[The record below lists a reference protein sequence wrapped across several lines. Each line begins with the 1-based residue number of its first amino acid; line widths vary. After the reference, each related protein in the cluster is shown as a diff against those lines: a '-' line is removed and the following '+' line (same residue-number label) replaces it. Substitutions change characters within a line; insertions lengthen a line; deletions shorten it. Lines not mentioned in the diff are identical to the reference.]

1 MIFGGFEKFTL
12 IDFPGKISSVVYTI
26 GCNFQCPYCHNPE
39 LVNETVEKKYPEK
52 EVLEFLEH
60 RKGMIDALVITG
72 GEPTLH
78 NDLLDFMEKVKD
90 IGILVKLDS
99 NGTRPDVFRKAI
111 ERGLVDYI
119 AMDIKSPLA
128 KYSAIV
134 ARPVDVDAIRES
146 IKLLLDGKVK
156 YEFRTTVVKAL
167 LSPEDIEQVGREIR
181 GAAAYYLQKFIPTK
195 ILNPQF
201 IRKTTYTEHEFKH
214 FQKILSNYVDFCG
227 IR

>member
-12 IDFPGKISSVVYTI
+12 IDYPGKISSVVYTI

-52 EVLEFLEH
+52 EILEFLEH

-99 NGTRPDVFRKAI
+99 NGTRPDILRKAI

-146 IKLLLDGKVK
+146 IKLLLEGRVK

-167 LSPEDIEQVGREIR
+167 LPPEDIEQIGREIR

-214 FQKILSNYVDFCG
+214 FKKILSSYVNFCG

>member
-12 IDFPGKISSVVYTI
+12 IDYPGKISSVVYTI

-39 LVNETVEKKYPEK
+39 LVNETVEKRFKEK
-52 EVLEFLEH
+52 EILEFLEH

-72 GEPTLH
+72 GEPTMH
-78 NDLLDFMEKVKD
+78 DELLAFMEKVKWL
-90 IGILVKLDS
+90 GILVKLDS
-99 NGTRPDVFRKAI
+99 NGTRPDILKKAVERKI
-111 ERGLVDYI
+111 VDYI
-119 AMDIKSPLA
+119 AMDIKSPLS

-134 ARPVDVDAIRES
+134 ARPVDIDAVKES
-146 IKLLLDGKVK
+146 ITFLLESKVE

-167 LSPEDIEQVGREIR
+167 LSPADIEQMGKEIR
-181 GAAAYYLQKFIPTK
+181 GAKRYYLQKFIPTK

-201 IRKTTYTEHEFKH
+201 KKKVCYTDAEMKSFRT
-214 FQKILSNYVDFCG
+214 KILKYVDHCE